1 MYLNLQGKVAVVTG
15 GSKGIGYAIAE
26 TFLEEGAKVAICGR
40 NLEDLK
46 NAASSLAAGNALY
59 YKTADFTDSSQI
71 YEFAKAVQKYFGR
84 IDIWVNNAGGAC
96 AKQGD
101 EYDDEQIKKETNLI
115 FGSVVHGCQAAF
127 RYMKKNG
134 GSIINISSVG
144 ARCAVLGKTTLY
156 GPLKSA
162 VSGLTNTFAG
172 EYAAWNIRVNAVAP
186 GYIATK
192 RAASSDSSDPHAH
205 NMDTTILFRP
215 GLPKEVAKP
224 VVFLA
229 SDAASFITATTLEI
243 SGGRGVVLNPL
254 YSYEKMQKEEDK

>member
-1 MYLNLQGKVAVVTG
+1 MNLNLQGKVAVVTG
-15 GSKGIGYAIAE
+15 GSKGIGYAIAR
-26 TFLEEGAKVAICGR
+26 TFLEEGARVAICGR
-40 NLEDLK
+40 NQEELK
-46 NAASSLAAGNALY
+46 NAAESFNAGSFLYHKAA
-59 YKTADFTDSSQI
+59 DVTDSSQI
-71 YEFAKAVQKYFGR
+71 YQFAEDVYQYFGR

-96 AKQGD
+96 PKQGD
-101 EYDDEQIKKETNLI
+101 EYDDAQIEKETNLI
-115 FGSVVHGCQAAF
+115 FASVVHGCQAAF

-156 GPLKSA
+156 GPLKAA
-162 VSGLTNTFAG
+162 VCGVTNTFAG
-172 EYAAWNIRVNAVAP
+172 EYAAWNVRVNAVAP

-205 NMDTTILFRP
+205 NMDTTMMFRP
-215 GLPKEVAKP
+215 GLPEEVAKP

-229 SDAASFITATTLEI
+229 SDAASFITAATLEI

-254 YSYEKMQKEEDK
+254 YSYEQMQKEENK